1 MDIKDCEIIKILS
14 QELNL
19 TKTAEIL
26 YTSQPALTYRLN
38 KLEEEL
44 EIQIFK
50 RNFNGITLT
59 KEGKFLADYSQ
70 KILFQFENM
79 KKQIKILTKEENK
92 SIHIGVSTTLAK
104 YKIAQILHDFK
115 ELFPN
120 IKFEIFT
127 GTSSSE
133 LPNLL
138 KKDII
143 DLALFRGDEDWKET
157 KYIIEKEPYGIIT
170 HIPFKKDFLN
180 KIPYIQHE
188 TKTIVKS
195 KIFLDQWKK
204 ENLDKEIDI
213 IKVNSIEASLE
224 MVRAGL
230 GWTVLPKIHI
240 QNFPELYFFPLLD
253 INGTPFIRETYLLT
267 KEKNLE
273 NKNINLFVEFICKNE
288 NKYFDTSY

>member
-1 MDIKDCEIIKILS
+1 MDIKDCEIIKTLAK
-14 QELNL
+14 ELNL
-19 TKTAEIL
+19 TKTAEKL

-44 EIQIFK
+44 NVQIFK
-50 RNFNGITLT
+50 RQFNGIILT
-59 KEGKFLADYSQ
+59 KEGKFLAEYSQ
-70 KILFQFENM
+70 KILFQFEEM
-79 KKQIKILTKEENK
+79 KNQLKLLTEKENE
-92 SIHIGVSTTLAK
+92 SLHIGVSTTLAK

-115 ELFPN
+115 EYFPN
-120 IKFEIFT
+120 IKIEIFT

-133 LPNLL
+133 LPSLL

-143 DLALFRGDEDWKET
+143 DLALFRGDEDWNEV

-170 HIPFKKDFLN
+170 HIPFDKSFLN

-195 KIFLDQWKK
+195 KLFLDQWR
-204 ENLDKEIDI
+204 ENNLNCEIEI

-240 QNFPELYFFPLLD
+240 KNFPELHFHTLLSE
-253 INGTPFIRETYLLT
+253 NNLPFVRETYLLT
-267 KEKNLE
+267 K
-273 NKNINLFVEFICKNE
+273 NE
-288 NKYFDTSY
+288 NLKNNKIKTFIEFLNQNKTNYFEAFN